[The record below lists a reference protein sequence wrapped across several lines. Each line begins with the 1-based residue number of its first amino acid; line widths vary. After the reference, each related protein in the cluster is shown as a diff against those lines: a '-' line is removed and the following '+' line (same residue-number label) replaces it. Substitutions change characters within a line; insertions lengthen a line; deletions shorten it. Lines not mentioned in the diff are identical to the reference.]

1 MTDPYAYWHAMLAH
15 KADPKSPLPD
25 FDKAHP
31 ETGFYRGSR
40 DNAAI
45 AIWWRYDES
54 GKPVQ
59 CIAMVHRPS
68 RTGGRVAVSN
78 YDKADVIS
86 DMLFSYCC
94 RNPISHEAYKAFT
107 KSGVWPE
114 DVNLPKPEPLGTR
127 RERREGSREYYA
139 EDRAD
144 AAMAKSIGEAPPN
157 LGESEGES
165 GTVETAQSRNES
177 ASPELTF
184 STEIDVVISEAEKY
198 LNEIGRKVSEKV
210 HADRLANYAL
220 VAGAVATRAEI
231 ARKLEKQPVLDAG
244 RAIDGKWNPIVAKA
258 ERVAKNLKTL
268 LVPYF
273 NEQRKKAAQ
282 EAAEAQRGR
291 EAATLAGEVP
301 PLAGARPSPT
311 TAGTQG
317 RVSLTSRKVYRI
329 TDLKAAAEFVAKL
342 NDPPQEF
349 IDGVLSAA
357 QRLMKAGVEVP
368 GVEVS
373 KDDVVA

>member
-68 RTGGRVAVSN
+68 RTGGKVAVSN
-78 YDKADVIS
+78 YDKADIIS
-86 DMLFSYCC
+86 DNLFSTCC
-94 RNPISHEAYKAFT
+94 RNPISHESYKAFT

-114 DVNLPKPEPLGTR
+114 DVNLPKPTPP
-127 RERREGSREYYA
+127 RREGSREYYA

-144 AAMAKSIGEAPPN
+144 REQAEQITQSLAET
-157 LGESEGES
+157 ESRTIEDVHSVS
-165 GTVETAQSRNES
+165 GPT
-177 ASPELTF
+177 SPEQAF
-184 STEIDVVISEAEKY
+184 SNEIDILITHAEEY
-198 LNEIGRKVSEKV
+198 LTSIGRKISEKT
-210 HADRLANYAL
+210 HADRVANL
-220 VAGAVATRAEI
+220 SVAAQNIATRAES
-231 ARKLEKQPVLDAG
+231 ARVEAKRPILEAG
-244 RAIDGKWNPIVAKA
+244 RACDARWTPIVDRAAK
-258 ERVAKNLKTL
+258 VTKNLKTL

-273 NEQRKKAAQ
+273 NEQKRKAAQ
-282 EAAEAQRGR
+282 EAADAQRAR
-291 EAATLAGEVP
+291 EAATLAGEAP
-301 PLAGARPSPT
+301 TLARATPSPT

-317 RVSLTSRKVYRI
+317 RVSLKGQRVYRI
-329 TDLKAAAEFVAKL
+329 ADLRAAAAFVAAL

-349 IDGVLSAA
+349 IEGVLSAA

-368 GVEVS
+368 GVEV
-373 KDDVVA
+373 KVDDVVA